1 MSHQYYYFVMRRVS
15 MSTDRA
21 RSSSTYMKN
30 AKVEKTPHVWKA
42 WFICSCDGYMTAA
55 SIMIHQ
61 PVKN

>member
-1 MSHQYYYFVMRRVS
+1 MEVLTVMRPYETS
-15 MSTDRA
+15 PDTA
-21 RSSSTYMKN
+21 RRSSTYMKN
-30 AKVEKTPHVWKA
+30 AKVEKTPQVWKA

>member
-1 MSHQYYYFVMRRVS
+1 MRRV
-15 MSTDRA
+15 
-21 RSSSTYMKN
+21 STYMKN

>member
-1 MSHQYYYFVMRRVS
+1 
-15 MSTDRA
+15 
-21 RSSSTYMKN
+21 MKN

-61 PVKN
+61 PVKNWEHRTEP